1 MHPFLNSEA
10 YASFVLSMTAHAT
23 SLGVITL
30 SDAEIT
36 QVLNVLPDVSSAFSH
51 FCAIADRLHT
61 IGGEDGDEFA
71 NYEILQ
77 SEPNHNNVGVFA
89 VILPDNNRLQLNV
102 VVARES
108 LIQLGV

>member
-1 MHPFLNSEA
+1 VHPFLNSEA
-10 YASFVLSMTAHAT
+10 YASFVLSMTAHTT

-36 QVLNVLPDVSSAFSH
+36 QVLNVLPDVSSAFGH
-51 FCAIADRLHT
+51 FCAIADRLH
-61 IGGEDGDEFA
+61 DEVA

-108 LIQLGV
+108 LIQLRVQS